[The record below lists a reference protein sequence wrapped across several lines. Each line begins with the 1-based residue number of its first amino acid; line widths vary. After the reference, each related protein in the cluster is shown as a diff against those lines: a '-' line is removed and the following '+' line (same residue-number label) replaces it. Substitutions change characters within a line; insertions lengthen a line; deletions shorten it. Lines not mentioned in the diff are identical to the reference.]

1 MVLICC
7 ASNVIT
13 YDRRTPELSNAP
25 LHMKQD
31 ANSIEK
37 F

>member
-7 ASNVIT
+7 ASDVIT